1 MILVGLD
8 KTNPLVVGVSGGA
21 DSLALLHLL
30 HEAGFSL
37 VVCHFNHRLRPA
49 ADGDATFVESVAAKL
64 RLPFEGGAEDVGA
77 FAETNRLSVEEAA
90 RKLRYR
96 FLYRCA
102 RSHGAQAV
110 AVGHTADDQIETV
123 LMHFIRGAGLS
134 GLKGMLP
141 RTILTEFDAD
151 VPLVRPILQM
161 WRKDTEAYCGEHGL
175 DFRSDASNTDPTY
188 FRNRLRLSLI
198 PELETYN
205 PGFRAALL
213 RSSGALQGDYELI
226 QGVLD
231 AAWERTAAEQG
242 PGFLGFSRAALEE
255 LPIPL
260 RRGLIRRGAFRL
272 RPGLRDVDFDALEEA
287 AAAITP
293 PQASTR
299 SRAGGL
305 VEIAGGLRLEIEA
318 DTVFLTGQ
326 GIELPAGEW
335 PQVTGDAAQTW
346 KWETRGQI
354 ELAGGLVLEGEIREL
369 DGSLETTLRQFLAD
383 ATLKLGKMDEVRRA
397 ALPEFTAWLSADVA
411 GEVLEIRT
419 PQPGDRV
426 EPLGMGGKRVKLSDL
441 FINNRIPK
449 RLRARWPLVC
459 VGEQIAW
466 VPGLRA
472 AERFRL
478 REKLPARVW
487 RLVVRPEA
495 DQKQGVP
502 RSAKG
507 AKRKIRTSAEKA
519 DS

>member
-1 MILVGLD
+1 
-8 KTNPLVVGVSGGA
+8 
-21 DSLALLHLL
+21 
-30 HEAGFSL
+30 
-37 VVCHFNHRLRPA
+37 
-49 ADGDATFVESVAAKL
+49 
-64 RLPFEGGAEDVGA
+64 
-77 FAETNRLSVEEAA
+77 
-90 RKLRYR
+90 
-96 FLYRCA
+96 
-102 RSHGAQAV
+102 
-110 AVGHTADDQIETV
+110 
-123 LMHFIRGAGLS
+123 
-134 GLKGMLP
+134 
-141 RTILTEFDAD
+141 
-151 VPLVRPILQM
+151 
-161 WRKDTEAYCGEHGL
+161 
-175 DFRSDASNTDPTY
+175 
-188 FRNRLRLSLI
+188 
-198 PELETYN
+198 
-205 PGFRAALL
+205 
-213 RSSGALQGDYELI
+213 
-226 QGVLD
+226 
-231 AAWERTAAEQG
+231 
-242 PGFLGFSRAALEE
+242 LEE
-255 LPIPL
+255 LPTPL

-293 PQASTR
+293 PQASTS
-299 SRAGGL
+299 SRVGGL

-335 PQVTGDAAQTW
+335 PQVTGDTAQTW

-449 RLRARWPLVC
+449 RLRAKWPLVC